1 MTISPKTLLIA
12 ALIHIYSV
20 LVIANNW
27 TDLALSDEEQFTS
40 IELNRTMLLTWRQW
54 SFIKTNV
61 SRPNKIK

>member
-27 TDLALSDEEQFTS
+27 ALLTLSDKEQFILIEFNQAFDLTS
-40 IELNRTMLLTWRQW
+40 VE
-54 SFIKTNV
+54 FYKTHV
-61 SRPNKIK
+61 SHPNKIK